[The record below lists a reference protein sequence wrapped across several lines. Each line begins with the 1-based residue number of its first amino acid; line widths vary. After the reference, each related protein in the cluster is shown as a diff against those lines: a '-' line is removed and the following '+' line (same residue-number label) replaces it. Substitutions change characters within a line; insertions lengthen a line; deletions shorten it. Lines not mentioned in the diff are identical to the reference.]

1 VTYIKNLDRE
11 QREEEKKRREAD
23 ERRMLKE
30 QEEFRNSKGTN
41 MPPPSDSTP
50 AINIDLS
57 KQPGNGK
64 LNADEMPINVPMAV
78 RTSSHPINQY
88 FYERRA
94 DRNESSQL
102 DELEKHTNYNYNYNN
117 TIASP
122 LEPLAGCLSPSNWGG
137 ANDILTQGGINS
149 TAYRTMSSSGYREKP
164 CMGNS
169 NLMRRTGNLKDVN
182 DV

>member
-1 VTYIKNLDRE
+1 MLKEKEPEKKELYHVTYIKNLERE
-11 QREEEKKRREAD
+11 QREQEKKRREAD

-41 MPPPSDSTP
+41 MPPPSDST
-50 AINIDLS
+50 AAFNIDLS

-94 DRNESSQL
+94 DRN
-102 DELEKHTNYNYNYNN
+102 
-117 TIASP
+117 
-122 LEPLAGCLSPSNWGG
+122 
-137 ANDILTQGGINS
+137 
-149 TAYRTMSSSGYREKP
+149 
-164 CMGNS
+164 
-169 NLMRRTGNLKDVN
+169 
-182 DV
+182 